1 MKEKLQTRV
10 LVTAVGTVNGASV
23 VEELKKYKSTSI
35 YVIGVNSTPRNYV
48 VTSKFVD
55 EYYEFPSA
63 IENQEQYLRYVLSF
77 CVEHKITH
85 LICFIDEEVASFS
98 KNKNLFDEIGVK
110 LCLADFHTVS
120 LCHFKDKFSDW
131 VKKTIPDIWIKTY
144 TEFDEITENDF
155 PLFVKPIEG
164 RASIGCKILKNR
176 NELELFLR
184 ENNNGEEFIVQEK
197 ISGEIVGVDVLR
209 NRKYSQIAVIQKREI
224 LRNSNGCGTVVEII
238 DNSELENICKQIAEK
253 LDLNGIINVE
263 FFITKEGPK
272 IIEINPRL
280 PAGTSYSCLAGG
292 NTVINT
298 LLIANGEPC
307 EIGKIK
313 IGKIYARRYETYE
326 M

>member
-1 MKEKLQTRV
+1 M
-10 LVTAVGTVNGASV
+10 
-23 VEELKKYKSTSI
+23 
-35 YVIGVNSTPRNYV
+35 
-48 VTSKFVD
+48 
-55 EYYEFPSA
+55 
-63 IENQEQYLRYVLSF
+63 
-77 CVEHKITH
+77 
-85 LICFIDEEVASFS
+85 
-98 KNKNLFDEIGVK
+98 
-110 LCLADFHTVS
+110 
-120 LCHFKDKFSDW
+120 
-131 VKKTIPDIWIKTY
+131 
-144 TEFDEITENDF
+144 
-155 PLFVKPIEG
+155 
-164 RASIGCKILKNR
+164 
-176 NELELFLR
+176 
-184 ENNNGEEFIVQEK
+184 
-197 ISGEIVGVDVLR
+197 
-209 NRKYSQIAVIQKREI
+209 IQKREI

-238 DNSELENICKQIAEK
+238 DNSELETICKQIAEK